1 MSSVNQ
7 PPASQWLSKQ
17 ETKESPFVTLAK
29 TIHTI
34 SPEAE
39 DYANQNSFPH
49 RLRKGE
55 LLVTS
60 GEVCSAIYYVKRG
73 ILRGYVKES
82 VKDITTWITGE
93 HELVSS
99 ISSFDLQIPA
109 VENIQAIE
117 DCDLIGLTYEN
128 MEFLY
133 SHFPEVNIVGRK
145 ILQKYYRDAEERA
158 FIARLTEATS
168 KYKRFIATKSDMLN
182 RVPLKF
188 VASYLGMTLETLSR
202 IRSKLSRGN
211 SAPTTNGNG
220 GLSN

>member
-7 PPASQWLSKQ
+7 PAAGQWMSKP

-29 TIHTI
+29 VIHPL
-34 SPEAE
+34 SAGAE
-39 DYANQNSFPH
+39 EYANQHSFPH
-49 RLRKGE
+49 RLRKSE

-60 GEVCSAIYYVKRG
+60 GEICSAIYFVKRG
-73 ILRGYVKES
+73 ILRGYVKEG

-93 HELVSS
+93 TELVSS

-117 DCDLIGLTYEN
+117 DCDLVGLTYEN
-128 MEFLY
+128 MEHLY
-133 SHFPEVNIVGRK
+133 ENFPEVNIIGRK

-158 FIARLTEATS
+158 YIARLTEATS

-188 VASYLGMTLETLSR
+188 IASYLGMTLETLSR
-202 IRSKLSRGN
+202 IRSKLSRSN
-211 SAPTTNGNG
+211 APVNGQ
-220 GLSN
+220 

>member
-7 PPASQWLSKQ
+7 PATGQWMSKQ

-29 TIHTI
+29 TILTL
-34 SPEAE
+34 SPGAE
-39 DYANQNSFPH
+39 EYANQNSFPH

-60 GEVCSAIYYVKRG
+60 GEVCNAIYYVKKG
-73 ILRGYVKES
+73 ILRGYVKEG

-117 DCDLIGLTYEN
+117 DCELVGLTYEN
-128 MEFLY
+128 MEYLY
-133 SHFPEVNIVGRK
+133 EHFPEVNIVGRK

-168 KYKRFIATKSDMLN
+168 KYKRFIATKSEMLN

-188 VASYLGMTLETLSR
+188 VASFLGMTLETLSR

-211 SAPTTNGNG
+211 NVTTNGNG